1 MALLPDAVKVILGG
15 LLNSEE
21 LLMLPS
27 EWKGLKQWEIYMGIL
42 KNKFLDDRLGG
53 SESQGRWFEYVKQVD
68 GGLESGQ

>member
-1 MALLPDAVKVILGG
+1 MASLPDAVKVIFDG

-27 EWKGLKQWEIYMGIL
+27 EWKGLKQWEICMGIP
-42 KNKFLDDRLGG
+42 KVNFLDDRLGG